1 MALQGALDATKVL
14 EEYAEKSGIMDR
26 KGEPFRFSTA
36 DSHHWSFHVHR
47 DPKSVHGD
55 EGIATDLQ
63 TRGVNSL
70 VKRLWDC
77 RR

>member
-47 DPKSVHGD
+47 DPKACMVTKALPQIFKP
-55 EGIATDLQ
+55 EG
-63 TRGVNSL
+63 
-70 VKRLWDC
+70 
-77 RR
+77 